1 MTYLKHPVAI
11 SAGLV
16 VLLLIIGELV
26 SPGFAS
32 PTQILSLLVV
42 AALLGIV
49 SAGQNLVIIGGKEG
63 IDLSVGGTISLAA
76 LVGGNVMSGNDANL
90 VMAIVACVSVG
101 AFFGM
106 LNGLGVTLLRIPP
119 LVMTLGMLGVLQ
131 GVLVVARQGIPSGR
145 AAPVLSDFVSSP
157 QLLGL
162 PGILWLWAAI
172 GLLMYLMLNRTSF
185 GLRVFSIGA
194 NENAARFAGVSVVTI
209 RVLLYVVSGVF
220 SAIAGLCILG
230 YSGAS
235 FANVGEQYMLASI
248 IAVVLGGTPLSGGK
262 GGYTGTMVG
271 AAMLVVL
278 QGILTT
284 LNMEEAGR
292 QLIFGS
298 AILILLFFYGRE
310 KAMRA

>member
-157 QLLGL
+157 QLLGV

-220 SAIAGLCILG
+220 SAIAWLCILG